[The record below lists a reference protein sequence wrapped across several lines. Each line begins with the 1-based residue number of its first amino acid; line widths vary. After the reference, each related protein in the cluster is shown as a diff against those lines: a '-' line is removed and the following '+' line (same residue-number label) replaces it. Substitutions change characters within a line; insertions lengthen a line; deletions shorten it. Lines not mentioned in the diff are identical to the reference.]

1 MATQGSWPLIAN
13 GSKLSMRLKIV
24 QAGES
29 VLRGKAREL
38 SREELRSEEIRQLIE
53 WMRETMRDAPGVG
66 LAAPQVGLP
75 LQLAVIEDA
84 ADLQRAITPERLA
97 ERGRR
102 PVPFHVIVNPSI
114 TLDGDTAEFFEGCL
128 SVPGLTAI
136 VPRALHTR
144 VHCLD
149 HEGNPVTIEADGWY
163 SRILQHEIDHLCGVL
178 YLDRML
184 SRSMMTVDHLT
195 RHWNELPIAE
205 VKRRLGIGE
214 TP

>member
-1 MATQGSWPLIAN
+1 ML
-13 GSKLSMRLKIV
+13 LKIV

-29 VLRGKAREL
+29 VLRNHAREL
-38 SREELRSEEIRQLIE
+38 SREELRSGEIRRLIE

-75 LQLAVIEDA
+75 LQLAVIEDR
-84 ADLQRAITPERLA
+84 ADLQRAIAPERLA

-102 PVPFHVIVNPSI
+102 PVPFHVIANPSI
-114 TLDGDTAEFFEGCL
+114 ELDGGRAEFFEGCL

-136 VPRALHTR
+136 VPRALRAR

-149 HEGNPVTIEADGWY
+149 HEGEPVAIQADGWY
-163 SRILQHEIDHLCGVL
+163 ARILQHEIDHLHGVL
-178 YLDRML
+178 YLDRMH

-195 RHWNELPIAE
+195 RHWNDLPIAE

-214 TP
+214 AP

>member
-1 MATQGSWPLIAN
+1 
-13 GSKLSMRLKIV
+13 MRLKIV
-24 QAGES
+24 QAGEA
-29 VLRGKAREL
+29 VLRGQAREL
-38 SREELRSEEIRQLIE
+38 SREELASTEIRQLIE

-84 ADLQRAITPERLA
+84 ADLQRAIAPERLA

-114 TLDGDTAEFFEGCL
+114 ELDGDMAEFFEGCL
-128 SVPGLTAI
+128 SVPGFTAM
-136 VPRALHTR
+136 VPRALQAR
-144 VHCLD
+144 VNCLD
-149 HEGNPVTIEADGWY
+149 HEGEPVSIEADGWY
-163 SRILQHEIDHLCGVL
+163 ARILQHEIDHLRGVL
-178 YLDRML
+178 YLDRMH
-184 SRSMMTVDHLT
+184 SRSMMTVEHLT

-205 VKRRLGIGE
+205 VKRRLRLGE